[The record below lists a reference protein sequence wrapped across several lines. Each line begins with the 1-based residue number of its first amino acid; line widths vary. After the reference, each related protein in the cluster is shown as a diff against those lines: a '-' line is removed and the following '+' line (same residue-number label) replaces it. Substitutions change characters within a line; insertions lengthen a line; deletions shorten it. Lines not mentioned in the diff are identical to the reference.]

1 MKLRI
6 VNFSMILVTAIL
18 FVLLTNA
25 VAAARCQI
33 GSISYA
39 YPHQAATTQQIQVST
54 IVVGSCISNGADY
67 YEVRVDLVDKLSGS
81 ILSSTSTPIGYKAN
95 NFTVTAKN
103 SAMTPSKNVTWPLRV
118 YVYVVRAGGTSGSY
132 LFDYTTIGNAT
143 IQVGAIAVPEFH
155 ISSEFFIIIAF
166 SAATLT
172 LSQHRLREKR
182 VD

>member
-1 MKLRI
+1 M
-6 VNFSMILVTAIL
+6 VTFGMILVIVIL
-18 FVLLTNA
+18 FVLLINA

-33 GSISYA
+33 RSISYA

-81 ILSSTSTPIGYKAN
+81 ILSSSSTPIGYKAN

-103 SAMTPSKNVTWPLRV
+103 PATTPSKNITWPLRV

-132 LFDYTTIGNAT
+132 LFDYTSIGNAT
-143 IQVGAIAVPEFH
+143 VQVGAIAVPEFH
-155 ISSEFFIIIAF
+155 INSDFFIIVAF
-166 SAATLT
+166 STATLM
-172 LSQHRLREKR
+172 LSQRRVHEKR